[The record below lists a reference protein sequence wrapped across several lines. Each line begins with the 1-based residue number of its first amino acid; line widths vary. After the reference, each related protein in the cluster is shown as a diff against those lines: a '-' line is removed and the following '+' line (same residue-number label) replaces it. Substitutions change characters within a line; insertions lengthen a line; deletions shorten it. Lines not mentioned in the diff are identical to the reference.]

1 MSMIS
6 KRGARPRKSDKVLKR
21 LDKAVANSVRAL
33 YYPIAVKEA
42 HGFTVTDLDGKSYL
56 DFNASWTVAGVG
68 YSNPEVAKAVTNEFE
83 RNGGVAAGTFPGE
96 LTARFAEKLIALT
109 PGKFEKKVWFGHS
122 GSDACD
128 APFKMLPSVTKRP
141 RVLSFFGSMHGVDV
155 GGMAMAG
162 HPATSKYPIPTLAT
176 KVPYAYCFRCPFG
189 LEFPSCGIYCGGDF
203 IEDHVFK
210 YVNPP
215 EDTSFVMVEPI
226 QSDSGDIIPPPGYL
240 EKLKKTCDKYGILF
254 VVDEVKV
261 GFGRTGKMFATEHSR
276 NVVPDGVSLGKSI
289 SSGVPVGAFVA
300 RKDLIDTGFALSTLS
315 GNAVGAAAGLATI
328 DYIEKKRLP
337 ENAAKT
343 GAHLLKLLIEL
354 KSKYGTV
361 GDVRGKGLIIGV
373 EFVKDRKTKV
383 PARME
388 TVKIVYRA
396 WQLGLLTV
404 FVGAD
409 SNVMEITPPL
419 TITREAVERGAG
431 IIEQSIK
438 DVQNGLVP
446 DSLVARFTG
455 F

>member
-1 MSMIS
+1 MPPKKGS
-6 KRGARPRKSDKVLKR
+6 KPLKSDAILKR

-42 HGFTVTDLDGKSYL
+42 HDCTVVDVDGKSYL

-68 YSNPEVAKAVTNEFE
+68 YSNPEVTRAIIAELE
-83 RNGGVAAGTFPGE
+83 RSCGLAAGTFPGE
-96 LTARFAEKLIALT
+96 LTARFAERLIELT
-109 PGKFEKKVWFGHS
+109 PGNFEKKVWFGHS

-128 APFKMLPSVTKRP
+128 APFKMLPQATKRP
-141 RVLSFFGSMHGVDV
+141 RVISFFGSMHGVDM
-155 GGMAMAG
+155 GGISMAG

-176 KVPYAYCFRCPFG
+176 KVPYAYCYRCPFG
-189 LEFPSCGIYCGGDF
+189 MEFPSCGIYCGGDF

-215 EDTSFVMVEPI
+215 EDTSFMMVEPI
-226 QSDSGDIIPPPGYL
+226 QSDSGDIVPPPGYM
-240 EKLKKTCDKYGILF
+240 EKLRQTCDKHGILF

-261 GFGRTGKMFATEHSR
+261 GFGRTGKMFATEFSN

-289 SSGVPVGAFVA
+289 SSGIPVGAFVA
-300 RKDLIDTGFALSTLS
+300 RRNLIDTGFVLSTLS
-315 GNAVGAAAGLATI
+315 GNAVGSAAGLATI
-328 DYIEKKRLP
+328 DYIERKKLP
-337 ENAAKT
+337 ENAMKV
-343 GAHLLKLLIEL
+343 GAHLLKLLMETKDRYEL
-354 KSKYGTV
+354 I
-361 GDVRGKGLIIGV
+361 GDIRGKGLIIGI
-373 EFVKDRKTKV
+373 EFVKDRKTKE

-409 SNVMEITPPL
+409 SNVIEITPPL
-419 TITREAVERGAG
+419 TITKEGVERGAA
-431 IIEQSIK
+431 IIEQAIK
-438 DVQNGLVP
+438 DVQAGLVP
-446 DSLVARFTG
+446 DSMVAGFTG

>member
-1 MSMIS
+1 MPS
-6 KRGARPRKSDKVLKR
+6 KRGAKQKKSDAILER
-21 LDKAVANSVRAL
+21 LDKSVANSVRAL
-33 YYPIAVKEA
+33 YYPIVVKEA
-42 HGFTVTDLDGKSYL
+42 HDCTVTDVEGKSYL
-56 DFNASWTVAGVG
+56 DFNASWTVAGTG
-68 YSNPEVAKAVTNEFE
+68 YSNPEVAKAVRTEFD
-83 RNGGVAAGTFPGE
+83 RNGGVAAATFPGE
-96 LTARFAEKLIALT
+96 LTARLAERLIELT

-128 APFKMLPSVTKRP
+128 APFKMLPLATKRP

-162 HPATSKYPIPTLAT
+162 HPATSKYPIPTLVT
-176 KVPYAYCFRCPFG
+176 KVPYAYCYRCPFG
-189 LEFPSCGIYCGGDF
+189 LEFPSCGIYCAGDF

-226 QSDSGDIIPPPGYL
+226 QSDSGDIVPPPGYL
-240 EKLKKTCDKYGILF
+240 EKLKETCDKHGILF

-261 GFGRTGKMFATEHSR
+261 GFGRTGKMFATQLSK
-276 NVVPDGVSLGKSI
+276 NVAPDGVSLGKSI
-289 SSGVPVGAFVA
+289 ASGIPVGAFVA
-300 RKDLIDTGFALSTLS
+300 RRDLIDTGFALSTLS
-315 GNAVGAAAGLATI
+315 GNALGAAAGLATI
-328 DYIEKKRLP
+328 DYIEKHRLP
-337 ENAAKT
+337 QNAAKV
-343 GAHLLKLLIEL
+343 GAHLMRLLQEIQSRQEI
-354 KSKYGTV
+354 V
-361 GDVRGKGLIIGV
+361 GDVRGKGLVIGI
-373 EFVKDRKTKV
+373 EFVKDRETKE

-419 TITREAVERGAG
+419 TITAEAVERGASM
-431 IIEQSIK
+431 IEQSIK

-446 DSLVARFTG
+446 DSLVGRFTG

>member
-1 MSMIS
+1 MPSS
-6 KRGARPRKSDKVLKR
+6 KQGAKAKSDAILKR
-21 LDKAVANSVRAL
+21 LDRAVANSVRAL

-42 HGFTVTDLDGKSYL
+42 HDCTVVDVDGKSYL

-68 YSNPEVAKAVTNEFE
+68 YSNPEVVKAIKDELD
-83 RNGGVAAGTFPGE
+83 RSAGLAAGTFPGE
-96 LTARFAEKLIALT
+96 LTARFAEKLIELT
-109 PGKFEKKVWFGHS
+109 PGSFEKKVWFGHS

-128 APFKMLPSVTKRP
+128 APFKMLPQATGRP

-176 KVPYAYCFRCPFG
+176 KIPYAYCYRCPFG
-189 LEFPSCGIYCGGDF
+189 LEYPSCGLYCAGDF
-203 IEDHVFK
+203 IEDNVFK

-215 EDTSFVMVEPI
+215 EATSFTMVEPL
-226 QSDSGDIIPPPGYL
+226 QSDSGDIIPPQGYM
-240 EKLKKTCDKYGILF
+240 EKLKQTCDSHGILF

-261 GFGRTGKMFATEHSR
+261 GFGRTGKMFATDFSKD
-276 NVVPDGVSLGKSI
+276 VVPDGVSLGKSI
-289 SSGVPVGAFVA
+289 SSGIPVGAFVA

-315 GNAVGAAAGLATI
+315 GNAVGSAAGLATI
-328 DYIEKKRLP
+328 DYIERKKLP
-337 ENAAKT
+337 ENAARV
-343 GAHLLKLLIEL
+343 GAQLLRLLEEL
-354 KSKYGTV
+354 KERYDLV

-373 EFVKDRKTKV
+373 EFVKDRRTKE

-419 TITREAVERGAG
+419 TITKENVERGAA
-431 IIEQSIK
+431 IIEQAIK
-438 DVQNGLVP
+438 DVQGGLVP
-446 DSLVARFTG
+446 DSMVKGFTG